1 MVKVE
6 VLYLQDQIQSIHIS
20 GHAQSADRGQDLV
33 CAGAS
38 SIGIGALNAL
48 DEIFSKDVRLE
59 QRKNKILVKVIE
71 NSDKLQTTL
80 NFLILQYQTM
90 VEAYPQN
97 ITIIRKEV

>member
-6 VLYLQDQIQSIHIS
+6 ILHQQDQIQSIRIS
-20 GHAQSADRGQDLV
+20 GHAEYANRGEDLV

-59 QRKNKILVKVIE
+59 QRKNKILIKVLE
-71 NSDKLQTTL
+71 DSDRLQTTL
-80 NFLILQYQTM
+80 KFLICQFQTM
-90 VEAYPQN
+90 VEAYPKN

>member
-6 VLYLQDQIQSIHIS
+6 ILQEQDQILSIHVS
-20 GHAQSADRGQDLV
+20 GHADYASRGEDLV

-48 DEIFSKDVRLE
+48 DEIFFNDVRIE
-59 QRKNKILVKVIE
+59 QRKNKILIKVLK
-71 NSDKLQTTL
+71 NSDSLQITL
-80 NFLILQYQTM
+80 KFLILQFQTM
-90 VEAYPQN
+90 VEAYPKN